1 MRQGNWAGPREKLEK
16 SVVTRAS
23 RFADTCPADLQERL
37 QESLGGS

>member
-1 MRQGNWAGPREKLEK
+1 MRQGNRAGPQEKLEK
-16 SVVTRAS
+16 SVVTRGS